1 MEKQQFTHFKGISN
15 MAGKK
20 DKCVDCVMSDLT
32 SRQASQL
39 VSEFSKAK
47 GKIAPNGRATAAVTD
62 RGGIGSLLQIGIKKI
77 TGE

>member
-1 MEKQQFTHFKGISN
+1 
-15 MAGKK
+15 
-20 DKCVDCVMSDLT
+20 MSDLT